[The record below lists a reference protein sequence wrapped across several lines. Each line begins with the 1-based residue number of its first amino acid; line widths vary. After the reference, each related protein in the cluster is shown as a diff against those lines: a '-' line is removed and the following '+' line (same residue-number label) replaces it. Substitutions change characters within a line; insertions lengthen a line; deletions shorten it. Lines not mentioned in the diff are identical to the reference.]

1 MTEPTHTQDTTTT
14 TTTPSASVVAAA
26 AAAVVVAAVVVVVTG
41 QSASELHFNFGA
53 YTNIG
58 LPAQLS
64 VV

>member
-26 AAAVVVAAVVVVVTG
+26 VAAVVVVVTG